1 MLGFL
6 SLVAVVAM
14 YLERHI
20 ASYYAMQTA
29 TEPNS
34 ASRHNNEHKHRTTH
48 EEGFY
53 RLARDNEECLSCQAI
68 SNTLTISLYYLW
80 TDLHDIQI
88 SRTWSLP
95 CSVFNSLVWNC
106 YQLCANSCFRTHI
119 PLCPHSGAQ
128 RYPSFSWAF
137 PHLQPGK
144 P

>member
-34 ASRHNNEHKHRTTH
+34 ASRHNNEQHKHRRTD

-53 RLARDNEECLSCQAI
+53 SLARDSVECLSCQAF
-68 SNTLTISLYYLW
+68 SNTLTISLYYL
-80 TDLHDIQI
+80 
-88 SRTWSLP
+88 
-95 CSVFNSLVWNC
+95 
-106 YQLCANSCFRTHI
+106 
-119 PLCPHSGAQ
+119 
-128 RYPSFSWAF
+128 
-137 PHLQPGK
+137 
-144 P
+144 